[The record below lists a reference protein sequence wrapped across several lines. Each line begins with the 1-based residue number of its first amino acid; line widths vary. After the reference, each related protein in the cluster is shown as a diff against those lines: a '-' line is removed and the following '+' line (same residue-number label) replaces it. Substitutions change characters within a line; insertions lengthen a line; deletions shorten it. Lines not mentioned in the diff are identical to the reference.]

1 MIFSSAVDPVTSLMR
16 WGILTFALCCTAC
29 GFNRTY
35 LHPTTI
41 PINAKGA
48 TLSSKWDTTR
58 VQFQGDIRQPVFYS
72 GKGDTLKRDFTV
84 ESTWFTTSGGH
95 KLNGWMIRPTGMK
108 PDITLLHF
116 HGNAGC
122 LLSQYQALVPLV
134 EKGFQVFAFDYS
146 GFGMSEGEAT
156 REQVLLDG
164 RAAVDYVRSR
174 PDVNGTRLVLYGQS
188 LGGHLAAVV
197 GPEKSTSL
205 DALVIEGAFSSHDDI
220 AAEKMGF
227 IGRLLVREQY
237 SGKAAIGQ
245 WTKRLLVI
253 HSTEDEV
260 IPFRLGRELFDHA
273 HEPKSFFEIRH
284 PHICGPEFYADE
296 IAQRIRAMVNQAN

>member
-1 MIFSSAVDPVTSLMR
+1 MKRL
-16 WGILTFALCCTAC
+16 GILALTMFCTAC

-35 LHPTTI
+35 LQPTTV

-48 TLSSKWDTTR
+48 TLSSKWDTAR
-58 VQFQGDIRQPVFYS
+58 VRFQGDSRQPVFYS
-72 GKGDTLKRDFTV
+72 ANGDTLSRDFTV

-95 KLNGWMIRPTGMK
+95 KLNGWMIRPKGTT

-122 LLSQYQALVPLV
+122 LLSQYQALAPLV
-134 EKGFQVFAFDYS
+134 GKGFQVFAFDYS
-146 GFGMSEGEAT
+146 GFGMSEGQAT

-164 RAAVDYVRSR
+164 RAAVDYVSSR
-174 PDVNGTRLVLYGQS
+174 PDVIGTKLVLYGQS

-197 GPEKSTSL
+197 GPEKMTSL

-220 AAEKMGF
+220 AAVKMGF

-237 SGKAAIGQ
+237 SGKAAIGK

-273 HEPKSFFEIRH
+273 HEPKAFFEIRY
-284 PHICGPEFYADE
+284 PHICGPEHYADD
-296 IAQRIRAMVNQAN
+296 IAERIRAMVK